1 LGHPR
6 NACVAPARKL
16 VTEVAR
22 KIMDPN
28 VLRDQLMKLH
38 EELSLV
44 KQVDPRSKQ
53 LLGEIMEEIKR
64 LMEQSAVASIPA
76 VAPPPSLSDRLEK
89 VAVQFEADHP
99 TLAASSRRLVDLLG
113 KVGL

>member
-1 LGHPR
+1 VTE
-6 NACVAPARKL
+6 AARK
-16 VTEVAR
+16 
-22 KIMDPN
+22 KMMDPN

-64 LMEQSAVASIPA
+64 LMEQSAVASVPA